1 MAPTSSIRMSI
12 GDSQPVNIYGTSN
25 AYAAPMSQTASISSK
40 GKNINTG
47 YGTASGQSWGGGAQ
61 TFSFDNSQGW
71 GTASGS
77 SIQLGGSTSKSNI
90 NNNVNPWP
98 VWATPSGSS
107 IQLGGSTSPTTI
119 GFGNASGQSL
129 GGGAQ
134 TFYFNNSQ
142 GGGTAFQLGSS
153 SQTMGGTS
161 LNPATGEN
169 NTDSAKALGQIAASQ
184 AKTLMVKYNAEGWKY
199 KMDHKFRMKDGYFDC
214 SSFTHRCWKAAGI
227 DLEEGASY
235 QQAKKLK
242 DSGAVFTDISK
253 VQAGDLI
260 FHSRKNPIG
269 HVNIAISR
277 TEYINA
283 GSAPVKIRSMDVDS
297 HRRQYIG
304 RPGLLK
310 K

>member
-71 GTASGS
+71 GTA
-77 SIQLGGSTSKSNI
+77 
-90 NNNVNPWP
+90 
-98 VWATPSGSS
+98 SGSS